1 MRRGNRGLAGLALL
15 ATLAL
20 VIGVAAGPASS
31 DPVAQAAGLKKCLKK
46 AKKIENPTKRKK
58 AKKKCKKKFAPVAPV
73 APLAPVSLVR
83 ATLTWD
89 SEPPGGG
96 GNIDLDLWVFDSNGN
111 NARAAANTIPNTTFS
126 ANDIDAPGTETFTDL
141 VYTNPGGRNF
151 SFGVCYQDGGSQ
163 HTIYNLDYVTAD
175 GVHHTASQE
184 YGSDGAFS
192 TFNGGAPIPASF
204 CKAP

>member
-1 MRRGNRGLAGLALL
+1 MQRGLAGLALL

-20 VIGVAAGPASS
+20 ATGVVAGSAASASG
-31 DPVAQAAGLKKCLKK
+31 DPVARTAGLKKCLKK
-46 AKKIENPTKRKK
+46 AKKIQDPVKRKK
-58 AKKKCKKKFAPVAPV
+58 AKKKCRKKFPTAPTAPA
-73 APLAPVSLVR
+73 APTALVR
-83 ATLTWD
+83 ATLNWD
-89 SEPPGGG
+89 ANPPGGG
-96 GNIDLDLWVFDSNGN
+96 SNIDLDLWVFDSNGN
-111 NARAAANTIPNTTFS
+111 KARAAANTIPNSSFS
-126 ANDIDAPGTETFTDL
+126 PNDVDNPGTETFTDL
-141 VYTNPGGRNF
+141 AYTKIGARNF

-192 TFNGGAPIPASF
+192 TFDGGAPIPTSF

>member
-1 MRRGNRGLAGLALL
+1 
-15 ATLAL
+15 
-20 VIGVAAGPASS
+20 
-31 DPVAQAAGLKKCLKK
+31 
-46 AKKIENPTKRKK
+46 
-58 AKKKCKKKFAPVAPV
+58 
-73 APLAPVSLVR
+73 
-83 ATLTWD
+83 
-89 SEPPGGG
+89 
-96 GNIDLDLWVFDSNGN
+96 VFDSNGN
-111 NARAAANTIPNTTFS
+111 KARAVANTIPNSAFS
-126 ANDIDAPGTETFTDL
+126 ANDINAPGTETFTDL

-192 TFNGGAPIPASF
+192 TFDGGAPIPTSF

>member
-1 MRRGNRGLAGLALL
+1 MRRGNRGLAVLALL

-20 VIGVAAGPASS
+20 AIGVVGATASASGGDVASASS
-31 DPVAQAAGLKKCLKK
+31 LKKCLKK
-46 AKKIENPTKRKK
+46 AKKKKTHAKRKK
-58 AKKKCKKKFAPVAPV
+58 AKKRCKKKYAPAPTQ
-73 APLAPVSLVR
+73 STQLVR

-89 SEPPGGG
+89 SNPPSG

-111 NARAAANTIPNTTFS
+111 KARAAADTISNTKFS
-126 ANDIDAPGTETFTDL
+126 TNDIDAPGTETFTDL
-141 VYTNPGGRNF
+141 AYTKPGRNF

-163 HTIYNLDYVTAD
+163 HVIYNLDYVTAD
-175 GVHHTASQE
+175 GVHHTASEE

-192 TFNGGAPIPASF
+192 SFNGGAPIPANF